1 MDRKWSHPCPADL
14 VTLTAHEVPRSSV
27 FEGSLARKLVL
38 DLSCGG
44 AFSPA
49 CHVLQCLLVGA
60 VSDFRG
66 RRKEIRHFWRV
77 RPSFCVAGAGHRTLA
92 HPCSTRTK
100 YFVHVAK
107 TLAGMG

>member
-77 RPSFCVAGAGHRTLA
+77 KPCGRRKASDTFASEWQDQHFVNIATIVAGRHGAT
-92 HPCSTRTK
+92 
-100 YFVHVAK
+100 
-107 TLAGMG
+107 